1 MIVHRGLR
9 LAWIAW
15 LAVRVAASYGMA
27 RARAGSVPLDRR
39 AAWWSATHRA
49 NAERI
54 YRTSVRLRG
63 AFLKVGQFVSTRI
76 DLVPPEYV
84 EVLSRLQDQ
93 VPPLPYAVIAAQLRH
108 ELGKEPDEAFAWFD
122 HQPVAAASLGQVH
135 EARTADGVRVAV
147 KVQFPHME
155 PIVLGDLENLRLG
168 ARLAARFRFARHL
181 DVVGIANELVRYVGE
196 EVDYVQEGRN
206 AERFH
211 EAFKSRPDV
220 VVPRIHWETTT
231 RRVITM
237 DFIEGRRITTDLQ
250 AAERA
255 GDAGRE
261 RIDRVCTTLVDAF
274 CKQTLEDG
282 FFHADP
288 HPGNFLVTPDGRLGL
303 VDFGCAKPIPIE
315 AREDYVKLAQA
326 LVQKD
331 GATMARCFHALGFRT
346 RDDDPAVLEQLG
358 STYMAVFMAERASDF
373 RGLDFEKLWRD
384 MMSSVRAN
392 PVTVPQ
398 DFVMLGRVFV
408 ALTAIT
414 LEFRPN
420 VSYFRILAPYLLN
433 VLMASRARAPLE

>member
-1 MIVHRGLR
+1 MIVHRGAR

-15 LAVRVAASYGMA
+15 LAVRVAASYGLA
-27 RARAGSVPLDRR
+27 WWRAGSVPEAAR
-39 AAWWSATHRA
+39 AAWWSAIHRA

-63 AFLKVGQFVSTRI
+63 AFVKVGQFVSTRI
-76 DLVPPEYV
+76 DLVPAEYV

-93 VPPLPYAVIAAQLRH
+93 VPPLPFAVIAAQIRH
-108 ELGKEPDEAFAWFD
+108 ELGKGPDEAFAWFD
-122 HQPVAAASLGQVH
+122 HEPVAAASLGQVH

-168 ARLAARFRFARHL
+168 ARLVARSVPHL
-181 DVVGIANELVRYVGE
+181 DVVGIANELVRYIGE

-211 EAFKSRPDV
+211 EAFKSRPEV

-237 DFIEGRRITTDLQ
+237 DFIDGRRITTDLG

-255 GDAGRE
+255 GEAGRE
-261 RIDRVCTTLVDAF
+261 RIDRVCSTLVDAF

-303 VDFGCAKPIPIE
+303 VDFGCAKPIQIE

-331 GATMARCFHALGFRT
+331 GPTMARCFHALGFRT
-346 RDDDPAVLEQLG
+346 RDDDPAVLERLG
-358 STYMAVFMAERASDF
+358 STYMAVFMEERASDF

-398 DFVMLGRVFV
+398 DFVLLGRVFV

-414 LEFRPN
+414 LQFRPN

-433 VLMASRARAPLE
+433 VLMAARARAPLT